1 MLEFLKSE
9 ILESKAFRNSETMQK
24 YNTQELSDIFF
35 TMMLTLQLLSISGH
49 NKEADY
55 YSQETLKYPM
65 FERVYLSCSDMANI
79 ISTLRNAKDVLDNK
93 INIDIPILELKRY
106 LRDFK
111 YKTMDDTLKR
121 MLFVKLQN
129 KLKIRDSN
137 LTTLRR
143 EILDGSN
150 LTWGQK
156 KRFGEKL
163 YQILRRHQYKCD
175 LLVLL
180 QKFMDCREEIV
191 EHIIKLPSGKFQLR
205 SIKKNKEGKTRNLGT
220 FDSRKAAEKH
230 EMEVKYFKNK

>member
-1 MLEFLKSE
+1 MKNILFEDL
-9 ILESKAFRNSETMQK
+9 LESKAFRNSETMQK

-35 TMMLTLQLLSISGH
+35 TMMLSLQLLSISGF

-79 ISTLRNAKDVLDNK
+79 ISTLRNAKEILGNRSNVDVCL
-93 INIDIPILELKRY
+93 LELKRY
-106 LRDFK
+106 LRNYK
-111 YKTMDDTLKR
+111 YDTMDNTLKR

-150 LTWGQK
+150 LTWSQK

-163 YQILRRHQYKCD
+163 YQILRRYQYKCD

-180 QKFMDCREEIV
+180 QKMMDKREELNG
-191 EHIIKLPSGKFQLR
+191 H
-205 SIKKNKEGKTRNLGT
+205 N
-220 FDSRKAAEKH
+220 
-230 EMEVKYFKNK
+230 